1 MTSYLKDFQF
11 GVGVP
16 CRGEAILHSVNRIL
30 DEKRNLNSM
39 SMLLVN
45 FRNDFN
51 LVDRSSMLCAV
62 RLKCPS
68 LYRWVEFCYASPAK
82 LYYGTSILSSS
93 QGVQKG
99 DSLGPLIF
107 ALTLHAIVLK
117 ISQQCKLDLK
127 AWYLDDGTII
137 GDTIIVSKAFHII
150 KSEGV
155 SVGLDLNIHKIE
167 LFWPSFDES
176 STQVG
181 VFPADIGRPSVGV
194 ELLGGPVS
202 LDTSFCNQLVL
213 DKVHKTTQ
221 LMDVVH
227 RIHDPQSELLL
238 LRNCAGGNSCPV
250 IVQVMVCYNTG
261 LSLYL
266 YEMVS

>member
-1 MTSYLKDFQF
+1 MVLNMIDAGTEFRRMVLSLLYGKKLFYTLKCGCAPSVCISKLGSHDADAIYAPLN
-11 GVGVP
+11 G
-16 CRGEAILHSVNRIL
+16 REASFLIHGITKPL
-30 DEKRNLNSM
+30 DE
-39 SMLLVN
+39 
-45 FRNDFN
+45 
-51 LVDRSSMLCAV
+51 
-62 RLKCPS
+62 
-68 LYRWVEFCYASPAK
+68 
-82 LYYGTSILSSS
+82 
-93 QGVQKG
+93 GVQKG